1 MVLTDHNIAICWVWV
16 AYIVKLCV
24 CVRYMVVW
32 WCAEVANC
40 PSARV
45 LNAGAFAARAVC
57 GGVVLRE
64 VELTSISQQTTTE
77 GTPLSAAAPTC
88 TRTDPMH
95 RSGRRNL
102 SRDVP

>member
-57 GGVVLRE
+57 GGVVLQFGR
-64 VELTSISQQTTTE
+64 LLRWFGIKKHPGAQLLPPHPPPSLALTTE
-77 GTPLSAAAPTC
+77 NES
-88 TRTDPMH
+88 
-95 RSGRRNL
+95 
-102 SRDVP
+102 VK

>member
-57 GGVVLRE
+57 GGAIVPAKSRFR
-64 VELTSISQQTTTE
+64 TE
-77 GTPLSAAAPTC
+77 NPGLEYKIPTYK
-88 TRTDPMH
+88 
-95 RSGRRNL
+95 GL
-102 SRDVP
+102 

>member
-1 MVLTDHNIAICWVWV
+1 MRQGVREFRHTGCWNSVFDIMHHDWSGMVLTDHNIAICWVWV

-57 GGVVLRE
+57 GGVVL
-64 VELTSISQQTTTE
+64 QF
-77 GTPLSAAAPTC
+77 
-88 TRTDPMH
+88 
-95 RSGRRNL
+95 GRLLRWFGI
-102 SRDVP
+102 